1 MGRSNKF
8 HRDKT
13 KILHHKVIQ
22 TDVKKKSAFSNM
34 NKATLT
40 NFSLEKPLSNNH
52 HFKTVFPSSFSPQ
65 LEILGRV
72 FISSR
77 LSPLLRSW
85 NVLDLQHLNYFF
97 FIFFSYIFIFIQSMS
112 CDNSFK

>member
-1 MGRSNKF
+1 MERSNKF

-22 TDVKKKSAFSNM
+22 TDVKKKSAFPNM

-52 HFKTVFPSSFSPQ
+52 HLKTVFPSSFSPQ
-65 LEILGRV
+65 LETSAA
-72 FISSR
+72 F
-77 LSPLLRSW
+77 LSHPAFLPCYDPETFW
-85 NVLDLQHLNYFF
+85 
-97 FIFFSYIFIFIQSMS
+97 IFNI
-112 CDNSFK
+112 

>member
-1 MGRSNKF
+1 MERSNKF

-22 TDVKKKSAFSNM
+22 TDVKKKSAFPNM

-52 HFKTVFPSSFSPQ
+52 HLKTVFPSSFSPR

-97 FIFFSYIFIFIQSMS
+97 SIYIFLIYLFSY
-112 CDNSFK
+112 N